1 MKFFHLS
8 DLHIGLKLI
17 NRDLLEDQEYVLD
30 QIVRAAEEASPD
42 AVVVAGDIYDKVNPS
57 GESVEL
63 FDRFVSKLAGA
74 VPTAEIM
81 MISGNHDSGPRVNLF
96 RSVLQRR
103 GIHMVGLPPRTPED
117 FIEKVVLWDEFGPV
131 NFYLL
136 PFVKP
141 SMVRPVL
148 DAGAEASG
156 DEDDDVTLR
165 GLSYDEALHRL
176 IDRETIDPEQR
187 NVLVSHQF
195 YLPSGAVPSGVE
207 RMDSE
212 VRTVGD
218 IDGVRSDVLERF
230 DYAALGH
237 MHKSMEVGN
246 ERYRYCGT
254 PLACSVSEAG
264 QQKGIIVVELGEKG
278 CVKTSVLPL
287 IPLRE
292 VRVITGAFSEVL
304 SQGCEDYVTVV
315 LMDKEDLD
323 VLDMQDRLRTCFPNL
338 LEIRRELPRRAGDR
352 DGRGT
357 AEAEMTP
364 FELCGSFLRE
374 QWGGREL
381 DEEERSLL
389 QDVINSVQEAH

>member
-1 MKFFHLS
+1 M
-8 DLHIGLKLI
+8 
-17 NRDLLEDQEYVLD
+17 R
-30 QIVRAAEEASPD
+30 
-42 AVVVAGDIYDKVNPS
+42 
-57 GESVEL
+57 
-63 FDRFVSKLAGA
+63 
-74 VPTAEIM
+74 
-81 MISGNHDSGPRVNLF
+81 
-96 RSVLQRR
+96 
-103 GIHMVGLPPRTPED
+103 LPPRTPED

-195 YLPSGAVPSGVE
+195 YLPSGREASGIE

-292 VRVITGAFSEVL
+292 VRIITGAFSEVL

-374 QWGGREL
+374 QWGGRKL